1 MFLAAT
7 VGLFVIGAIGFVYLA
22 PESATQLFLAIE
34 RKQAGLERKEID
46 LPDGSHYVYLEGGQG
61 EPLMLLH
68 GFGANKDGFDRV
80 AKYLTPKYR
89 VIIPDHI
96 GFAESSHP
104 PGADYLPN
112 AQAERLH
119 ILANSLGIKDIHL
132 AGSSMGGQIAL
143 SYTAIY
149 KTEVKSLWLLD
160 TAGIWSAPESELRKT
175 IEETGQ
181 NPLLV
186 RTEDE
191 FAGLFPWV
199 MAAPPFIPRP
209 IMNVF
214 AQERIRNYELE
225 KRIFDQI
232 AGDSIEER
240 VGGMATPTLIVW
252 GDKDRTINVAT
263 AEVLHGLLPN
273 SQVVIQPNIGH
284 LPHLEAPERSANDY
298 LRFRSGSIFQSRND
312 TEKGLS
318 L

>member
-1 MFLAAT
+1 MASRIVKRIGIYLILVVVIIVAA
-7 VGLFVIGAIGFVYLA
+7 AIGFVYLA
-22 PESATQLFLAIE
+22 PESATKAFLSLE

-46 LPDGSHYVYLEGGQG
+46 LPDGTRYVYLEGGQG
-61 EPLMLLH
+61 EPLMMLH

-104 PGADYLPN
+104 PDADYLSK

-119 ILANSLGIKDIHL
+119 ILANALGIKDIHL

-143 SYTAIY
+143 AYAALYTP
-149 KTEVKSLWLLD
+149 EVKSLWLLD
-160 TAGIWSAPESELRKT
+160 TAGVWSAPASELRKR

-199 MAAPPFIPRP
+199 MAEPPFIPRP
-209 IMNVF
+209 IMNVI
-214 AQERIRNYELE
+214 AQERIQNFELE

-232 AGDSIEER
+232 AGDSIEDR
-240 VGGMATPTLIVW
+240 IKGMTTPTLIVW
-252 GDKDRTINVAT
+252 GDKDRTLNVAT
-263 AEVLHGLLPN
+263 AEILHSLMPR
-273 SQVVIQPNIGH
+273 SQVIIQQNIGH
-284 LPHLEAPERSANDY
+284 LPHLEAPERTANDY
-298 LRFRSGSIFQSRND
+298 LKFRA
-312 TEKGLS
+312 GL
-318 L
+318 

>member
-1 MFLAAT
+1 MKFRVIKRVAVFLAVA
-7 VGLFVIGAIGFVYLA
+7 VVLFIAAAIGFVYLA
-22 PESATQLFLAIE
+22 PESATRAFLSLE

-46 LPDGSHYVYLEGGQG
+46 LPDGTHYVYLEGGTG
-61 EPLMLLH
+61 EPLMMLH

-104 PGADYLPN
+104 PNADYSPN
-112 AQAERLH
+112 AQAGRLH
-119 ILANSLGIKDIHL
+119 ILANTLGIKDIHL

-143 SYTAIY
+143 AYAALY
-149 KTEVKSLWLLD
+149 KSEVKSLWLLD
-160 TAGIWSAPESELRKT
+160 TAGVWSAPASEVRKK

-199 MAAPPFIPRP
+199 MVEPPFIPRP
-209 IMNVF
+209 IINVI
-214 AQERIRNYELE
+214 ARERIRNYDLE
-225 KRIFDQI
+225 QRIFDQI
-232 AGDSIEER
+232 ASDSVEER
-240 VGGMATPTLIVW
+240 VRGMATPTLIVW
-252 GDKDRTINVAT
+252 GDKDRTLNVAT

-273 SQVVIQPNIGH
+273 SQVIIQQKIGH
-284 LPHLEAPERSANDY
+284 LPHLEAPERTANDY
-298 LRFRSGSIFQSRND
+298 LRFRA
-312 TEKGLS
+312 GL
-318 L
+318 